1 MFGKAFC
8 YANRVVVGV
17 PKSPKDKYRD
27 APSSSILRGPSEMR
41 PIPNK
46 KWVVS
51 LERMGQGVGAPLD
64 VELGFAKSLKG
75 VKNIQCNAA
84 SLFSQHGINACHWY
98 IKKNKNNP
106 NQRI

>member
-51 LERMGQGVGAPLD
+51 LQRMGQGVGAPLD
-64 VELGFAKSLKG
+64 VELGFANPSRVSKPFSAMQLPYLA
-75 VKNIQCNAA
+75 NMA
-84 SLFSQHGINACHWY
+84 SMRAIGT
-98 IKKNKNNP
+98 
-106 NQRI
+106 